1 MKFNW
6 SLMLQ
11 VLVSH
16 GPRFDARVRN
26 ATALPSPLIAGSVLA
41 SLDCPP
47 VLLML
52 TRTVVP
58 VTRLRTKMSGHG
70 R

>member
-1 MKFNW
+1 M
-6 SLMLQ
+6 MLQ
-11 VLVSH
+11 VLVSA
-16 GPRFDARVRN
+16 GPEVRSEGEERDR
-26 ATALPSPLIAGSVLA
+26 APSPLIAGSVLA

-52 TRTVVP
+52 TRTAVP
-58 VTRLRTKMSGHG
+58 VTRLAAKVSAHR